1 MMSRANESINSYRAG
16 QGAYLSGQYNKAAA
30 AFRWASGLDP
40 DNPVFSH
47 AAAMSA
53 ARAGDGVGAEWL
65 FVRAILGTR
74 RQLGARHPFMLL
86 VARDLAAFYGRKGRG
101 GDMTKLA
108 GRIVARAD
116 APAIARSGDKTL
128 QALADLYGMVG
139 RLSAAIP
146 FYQSALESRR
156 EQYGDRHPKTAAC
169 IAGLAKLHRKLGD
182 TGKAHRLREEART
195 VREARGSDGI
205 AA

>member
-1 MMSRANESINSYRAG
+1 MSRVNGSINSYQTG
-16 QGAYLSGQYNKAAA
+16 HNAYLSGNYNKAAA

-47 AAAMSA
+47 AAALSA
-53 ARAGDGVGAEWL
+53 ARAGDGTGAEWL
-65 FVRAILGTR
+65 FVRSILGTK

-86 VARDLAAFYGRKGRG
+86 VARDLAAFYERKGRG
-101 GDMTKLA
+101 AEMAKLA
-108 GRIVARAD
+108 GRIVGRAD
-116 APAIARSGDKTL
+116 RAAIARSGDKTL
-128 QALADLYGMVG
+128 RALADLCGMVG

-169 IAGLAKLHRKLGD
+169 SAGLAALHRKLGD
-182 TGKAHRLREEART
+182 AGKAHLLREEART
-195 VREARGSDGI
+195 VREVRSSGGI
-205 AA
+205 VA